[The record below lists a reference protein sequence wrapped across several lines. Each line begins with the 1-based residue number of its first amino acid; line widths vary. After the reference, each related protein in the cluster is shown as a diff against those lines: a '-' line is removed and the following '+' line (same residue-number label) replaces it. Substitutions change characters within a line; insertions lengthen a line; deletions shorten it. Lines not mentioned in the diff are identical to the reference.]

1 MLIKVKAFPSAK
13 EEKIIKKKEDEF
25 ELMTFEAPVNGE
37 ATRRIIEMLQEYF
50 NLPPGKVKIV
60 KGFKERNKIFD
71 IKL

>member
-13 EEKIIKKKEDEF
+13 EEKITKKKEDEF
-25 ELMTFEAPVNGE
+25 EVMTFEAPVNGE

-50 NLPPGKVKIV
+50 DVPSGKVKIV

>member
-13 EEKIIKKKEDEF
+13 EEKIVKKKEDEF
-25 ELMTFEAPVNGE
+25 EVMTCAAPADGE

-50 NLPPGKVKIV
+50 NLPSGKVKIV